1 MAEAVEFQGIA
12 HVTKVPAGG
21 MITLRA
27 APEAASAL
35 ATAGKRLDV
44 SMPGPLRAILKDGQG
59 LLWMSPDELLM
70 LCDPGDVA
78 DHLDALTEAFADH
91 HAMAVDVS
99 DARAHFRITGAHA
112 REVLA
117 KLCPLDMSP
126 EGFTPGL
133 VRRTKL
139 GQVAAAIWLAENGAF
154 DIVCFRSVADYVLD
168 LLKIAA
174 QPGSEVYLYAQSQE
188 YFRKS

>member
-12 HVTKVPAGG
+12 HVTALPPSG

-27 APEAASAL
+27 APEAAGVLSVS
-35 ATAGKRLDV
+35 GQRLNV
-44 SMPGPLRAILKDGQG
+44 SMPGPLRAIVEDGQA

-70 LCDPGDVA
+70 LCDASEVEG
-78 DHLDALTEAFADH
+78 HLDALTAAFTGH

-99 DARAHFRITGAHA
+99 DARAQFRITGVHA

-126 EGFTPGL
+126 EGFGPGL

-139 GQVAAAIWLAENGAF
+139 GQVPAAIWLAENGAF
-154 DIVCFRSVADYVLD
+154 DVVCFQSVADYVFD

-174 QPGSEVYLYAQSQE
+174 QPGSELYLFTHSSE
-188 YFRKS
+188 